1 MDITYSIVKKDGLH
15 LINIGMHVE
24 FWGYGK
30 YSIVFEDGEYLDRF
44 LHYGKDDWNLIRYA
58 N

>member
-1 MDITYSIVKKDGLH
+1 
-15 LINIGMHVE
+15 MHVE